1 MTWPWRRRSAVELL
15 GRWGT
20 WRRRHAAA
28 ARVAPSGVRR
38 LVRAAAG
45 LVERALVAQAV
56 PEVRRQVQEIAARH
70 ARPRAT
76 IVFLPALEWD
86 LPLFQRPQQLAL
98 ALAELGAL
106 VFYVEPAHAGPLVLT
121 ARAERLYVGP
131 VPLRGL
137 SVLDRP
143 VAWTL
148 CWNAR
153 HLEALTRPVVLYD
166 HIDELSVFD
175 HSARIL
181 AAAHARL
188 VSTADVV
195 LVTAR
200 RLEAALRPER
210 PDLRLVPNG
219 VDLEHF
225 ARARQPGPRPEE
237 WQGVVT
243 PGRPVIG
250 YYGALARWFDYALVG
265 QAASARP
272 GYEFVLIGPDHDG
285 TLRSSGLLAQPNVRW
300 LGPVRY
306 ERLPEH
312 VRAFDVATIP
322 FVVDAVTHAV
332 SPLKLFECMAAG
344 RPIVITAMEESLRYP
359 GPLVAHAAAELPARL
374 DEALARRGDA
384 VHQAEL
390 ARVAAANTW
399 RERAARVL
407 ATLDERRPAASH

>member
-1 MTWPWRRRSAVELL
+1 MTTPWRGRAAVELL
-15 GRWGT
+15 GRLGA
-20 WRRRHAAA
+20 WRRR
-28 ARVAPSGVRR
+28 
-38 LVRAAAG
+38 RAAGAGAVPRGARRFLSAAFG
-45 LVERALVAQAV
+45 LVERALAAQAV
-56 PEVRRQVQEIAARH
+56 PEVRRQVEQIAARH
-70 ARPRAT
+70 PRPRAT
-76 IVFLPALEWD
+76 VVFLPALEWD

-106 VFYVEPAHAGPLVLT
+106 VFYVEPAHAGPLGLA

-131 VPLRGL
+131 VPLRAL

-153 HLEALTRPVVLYD
+153 HLKALAGPVVLYD
-166 HIDELSVFD
+166 HIDDLSVFD
-175 HSARIL
+175 HGARAL

-225 ARARQPGPRPEE
+225 ARARQPGPRPDE
-237 WQGVVT
+237 WQGVVA

-265 QAASARP
+265 QAARARP

-285 TLRSSGLLAQPNVRW
+285 TLRPSGLLARPNVHW

-306 ERLPEH
+306 EHLPEH

-332 SPLKLFECMAAG
+332 SPLKLFEYMAAG
-344 RPIVITAMEESLRYP
+344 RPTVVTAMEESLRYP
-359 GPLVAHAAAELPARL
+359 GPLVARAAGEFPARL
-374 DEALARRGDA
+374 DQALALRGDA
-384 VHQAEL
+384 VHQTEL
-390 ARVAAANTW
+390 ARVAEANTW
-399 RERAARVL
+399 RARAAQVL
-407 ATLDERRPAASH
+407 AALDERRPASAH